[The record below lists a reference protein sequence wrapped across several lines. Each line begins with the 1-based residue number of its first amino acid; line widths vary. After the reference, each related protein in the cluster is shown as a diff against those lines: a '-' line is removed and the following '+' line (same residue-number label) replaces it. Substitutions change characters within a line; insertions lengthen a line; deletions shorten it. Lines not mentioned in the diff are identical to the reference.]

1 MVRWHQPCRFNRRN
15 IDAVRNRRSRVSASG
30 GDCEDEAVIARLQV
44 LLRGDADRVAESV
57 SRAGFESIAQF
68 SLIIL
73 MGAGVYGATLGL
85 WRGPLQAFYTA
96 IKFPLVIFLTC
107 LGNGAINGMLAQIL
121 GSGLSF
127 RQTAV
132 AILMSFAI
140 AAIILAGFAPL
151 TLFVWFNAPSLE
163 SKSAILGHSVMLL
176 THVFV
181 IALAGV
187 IANRRLLG
195 LLRKMSGSD
204 KVARAVL
211 FSWLAGNL
219 FLGAQIAWTLRPF
232 IGSPRLVIEFLR
244 SDPLRG
250 NFYEAVWRY
259 AICCSESNSPKPK
272 TNEHTTNSQS
282 VI

>member
-1 MVRWHQPCRFNRRN
+1 MT
-15 IDAVRNRRSRVSASG
+15 SR
-30 GDCEDEAVIARLQV
+30 LNV
-44 LLRGDADRVAESV
+44 LLRGDGDRLSDLLGKPTAFAI
-57 SRAGFESIAQF
+57 AGYAAMI
-68 SLIIL
+68 LIGSGI
-73 MGAGVYGATLGL
+73 YGATLGL

-151 TLFVWFNAPSLE
+151 TLFVWFNAPPLE
-163 SKSAILGHSVMLL
+163 SKGAILGHSVMLL
-176 THVFV
+176 THVLV

-187 IANRRLLG
+187 IANSRLLG
-195 LLRKMSGSD
+195 LLRKISGSE

-211 FSWLAGNL
+211 FSWLVGNL
-219 FLGAQIAWTLRPF
+219 FLGAQIAWNLRPF
-232 IGSPRLVIEFLR
+232 IGSPRLAIEFLR
-244 SDPLRG
+244 NDPLRG
-250 NFYEAVWRY
+250 NFYEAVWR
-259 AICCSESNSPKPK
+259 ALR
-272 TNEHTTNSQS
+272 HL
-282 VI
+282 VF